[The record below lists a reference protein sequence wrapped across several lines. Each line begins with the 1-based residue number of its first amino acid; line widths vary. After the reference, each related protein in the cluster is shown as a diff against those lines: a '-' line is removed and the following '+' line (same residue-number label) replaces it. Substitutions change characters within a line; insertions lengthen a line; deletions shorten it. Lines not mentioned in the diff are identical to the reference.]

1 MRTERTEKAEKA
13 ERTRGRFGS
22 AAEDV
27 VTLSV
32 AKGPKLRVF
41 RM

>member
-1 MRTERTEKAEKA
+1 MRTERTERTEKAKTRRRAGSGA
-13 ERTRGRFGS
+13 E
-22 AAEDV
+22 EV

-41 RM
+41 QM